1 MNTTLSVEQVLR
13 KYTLE
18 DLLSIARVEENTLAL
33 AIHLAL
39 QDINS
44 DPDKRESAAFDDGY
58 NAGWED
64 ALMRASNA
72 IDQAIDELEK

>member
-1 MNTTLSVEQVLR
+1 MNTTLSVEQLLR
-13 KYTLE
+13 KYTLKE
-18 DLLSIARVEENTLAL
+18 LLSVARVEENTVAL

-39 QDINS
+39 QDIDS

-58 NAGWED
+58 NAGWDD

-72 IDQAIDELEK
+72 MNAAIDDLEK